1 MIGRRDFLH
10 ASGGL
15 LAAGALSRHA
25 LGRLLGDACPP
36 STLTDGALAN
46 FRSAIHG
53 QVILPTDADYA
64 SARLLFHRRFD
75 QFPLMVVRVADESDV
90 SRTIDFARTNGI
102 RLAVRSGGHSYIGA
116 SGGSGIV
123 LDLSLMSLIQDLGG
137 GHFRIGSGTQL
148 QRVYGH
154 LRCNGDWTLPAGSC
168 PTVCFGGLALGG
180 GFGYRQRSLGLTCD
194 RIRAVRIARADGT
207 FVDAAPDGDSDLYWA
222 LRGGGGNSFGVATTI
237 DVEAA
242 PYRTLRVYLW
252 RWPLAAVGDALARL
266 IEVQQADLIP
276 RSVTGAVVCNS
287 YAAATNP
294 STCLFLA
301 WGNGPES
308 ELDFTRELLTGSG
321 GVPMVDGSFTASD
334 DAVPPCS
341 PNEMPPRAWYR
352 AKSAMVYG
360 AVPADTG
367 PLIREWMERRVN
379 GSAPITPDDY
389 ASLNLFTVRGA
400 VGDVAPDATAFA
412 HRQALLEVQFLGFV
426 TTPSPVANVVND
438 DWIQGFYRDV
448 YPRLSAAGAGAY
460 VNYPDED
467 LTEAQ
472 WSSQYWGANYA
483 RLRQTKQR
491 VDPTDFFRGRQTV
504 RLASR

>member
-15 LAAGALSRHA
+15 LAAGALSR
-25 LGRLLGDACPP
+25 LGFARTSGDACPP
-36 STLTDGALAN
+36 TTVTDAMLSR
-46 FRSAIHG
+46 FRAGIHG
-53 QVILPTDADYA
+53 QVVLPTDDEYGT
-64 SARLLFHRRFD
+64 ARLLFHRRFD

-102 RLAVRSGGHSYIGA
+102 RLAIRSGGHSYIGA

-123 LDLSLMSLIQDLGG
+123 LDLSLMSVIHDLGG

-154 LRCNGDWTLPAGSC
+154 LRCNGNWTLPAGSC

-207 FVDAAPDGDSDLYWA
+207 FVNAAPDGDGDLFWA

-242 PYRTLRVYLW
+242 PYRTLRVHLW

-266 IEVQQADLIP
+266 IDVQQADLIP

-308 ELDFTRELLTGSG
+308 ELDFTRELLTGPG
-321 GVPMVDGSFTASD
+321 GVPMVAGSFTASD

-367 PLIREWMERRVN
+367 PLIREWMERRAS

-389 ASLNLFTVRGA
+389 ATINFFTVRGA
-400 VGDVAPDATAFA
+400 VGDVAPEATAYA

-426 TTPSPVANVVND
+426 NTPSPVATAVND
-438 DWIQGFYRDV
+438 AWIKGFYGDV
-448 YPRLSAAGAGAY
+448 YPRLSVAGAGAY

-491 VDPTDFFRGRQTV
+491 VDPADFFRGRQTV
-504 RLASR
+504 RL